1 MKISIITVT
10 FNSEKTLQDTLDSVL
25 QQDYRNIEHII
36 IDGGSTDSTVD
47 IIRAYAS
54 KTTSHSV

>member
-25 QQDYRNIEHII
+25 RQDYRNIEHII
-36 IDGGSTDSTVD
+36 IDGGSTD
-47 IIRAYAS
+47 
-54 KTTSHSV
+54 